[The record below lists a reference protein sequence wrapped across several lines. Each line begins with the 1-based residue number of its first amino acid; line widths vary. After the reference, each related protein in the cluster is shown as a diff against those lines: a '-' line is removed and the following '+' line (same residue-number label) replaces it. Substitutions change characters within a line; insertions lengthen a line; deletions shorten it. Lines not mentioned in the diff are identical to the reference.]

1 MASNSEIYW
10 DSEQGYDSEHEV
22 DLDREFSSDAGGEAL
37 ISHLFGPPLYA
48 PPYKR
53 IVKDAS
59 SDPEGQERSSPYL
72 VREVSPELDARE
84 LVGIRAREISPE
96 IIIREVGG

>member
-1 MASNSEIYW
+1 MANNSEIYW

-37 ISHLFGPPLYA
+37 ISYLFGLPVYS
-48 PPYKR
+48 PPYNR
-53 IVKDAS
+53 IVKEAS

-84 LVGIRAREISPE
+84 LAGIGAREISPE
-96 IIIREVGG
+96 LTAKEVGG

>member
-22 DLDREFSSDAGGEAL
+22 DLERDFSADAGGEAL
-37 ISHLFGPPLYA
+37 ISYLFGPPAYS
-48 PPYKR
+48 PPYNR

-59 SDPEGQERSSPYL
+59 SDPEGQEHSSPY
-72 VREVSPELDARE
+72 VAREISPELEPKE

-96 IIIREVGG
+96 LTAKEVGG

>member
-1 MASNSEIYW
+1 MANNSEIFW

-72 VREVSPELDARE
+72 AQEVSPELEPKE
-84 LVGIRAREISPE
+84 LAGIGAREISPE
-96 IIIREVGG
+96 IIVREVG

>member
-1 MASNSEIYW
+1 MANNSGIYW

-22 DLDREFSSDAGGEAL
+22 DLDIEFSSDAGGEAL
-37 ISHLFGPPLYA
+37 ISNLFGPPLYA

-59 SDPEGQERSSPYL
+59 SDPEGQEHSSPY
-72 VREVSPELDARE
+72 VAREVSPELEPKE
-84 LVGIRAREISPE
+84 LAGIGAREISPE
-96 IIIREVGG
+96 IIVREVGG